1 MVDFSSLLNV
11 KAEDIKAPPMVVPG
25 DVVLTVNSFK
35 FVESG
40 QKKTPGVE
48 FDFTL
53 NAYEVVLTDDGE
65 VPEGIVGKT
74 ISDTFWI
81 SQDAA
86 KAETSRFMLKEF
98 LEKCGIRGEGMT
110 LNEMLAEVAGTQVK
124 ASIRPEPNDKN
135 PERPFMRI
143 KSYSPL

>member
-48 FDFTL
+48 FDFNL
-53 NAYEVVLTDDGE
+53 NAYEVVLTGDGE

-124 ASIRPEPNDKN
+124 AAIRPEPNDKN